1 MTKYRHPLR
10 NVYLFG
16 EKNWIDRIESFRY
29 NRKVLS
35 GRQVGGFR
43 LWKFETEKDI
53 INKKENVMEDLNIKQ
68 LTLAVRTIAEEKNLP
83 EETVLSVIEQA
94 IAAAWRRDNG
104 TRDQLV
110 RASLNV
116 NNGTA
121 VVSVVKTV
129 VEEVENDAN
138 QIDLEEAKEIDPAA
152 ELGGEVVMETH
163 NVTTFGRVAAQ
174 TAKQVILQRLRE
186 AEREV
191 VLAEFE
197 DKIGT
202 VVIGT
207 VQRVESR
214 VVRIELGKAVGIMP
228 QSEQIPGEYY
238 GVGRR
243 IKVYIKDIERE
254 GRGPQLILSR
264 GNEEFVRFLFNQEV
278 PEMETG
284 AVEIKAIAREAGRRT
299 KLAVSS
305 ALPGVDPVGTF
316 VGGHGARVQAVM
328 NEIGEQEKIDIIPY
342 EEDAAGFIANA
353 MSPAEVLSVTVDEDE
368 KRATVYVSEDQQSI
382 AIGRAG
388 QNVRLASR
396 LTGYELDIEAKTPV
410 KAEPKLR
417 KNIEDSLMSVV
428 EEVAE

>member
-1 MTKYRHPLR
+1 
-10 NVYLFG
+10 
-16 EKNWIDRIESFRY
+16 
-29 NRKVLS
+29 
-35 GRQVGGFR
+35 
-43 LWKFETEKDI
+43 
-53 INKKENVMEDLNIKQ
+53 MEDLNIKQ
-68 LTLAVRTIAEEKNLP
+68 LTLALRTIAEEKNLP
-83 EETVLSVIEQA
+83 EETVLEVIEQA
-94 IAAAWRRDNG
+94 NAAAWRRDNG
-104 TRDQLV
+104 ERDQLV
-110 RASLNV
+110 RASLNI

-121 VVSVVKTV
+121 KVSVVKTV
-129 VEEVENDAN
+129 VEEVENDKN
-138 QIDLEEAKEIDPAA
+138 QISLDEAKSLDQTA
-152 ELGGEVVMETH
+152 ELGDEVVISTH
-163 NVTTFGRVAAQ
+163 EVTTFGRVAAQ

-202 VVIGT
+202 VVTGT
-207 VQRVESR
+207 IQRVEPR

-238 GVGRR
+238 SIGRR

-264 GNEEFVRFLFNQEV
+264 ASEDFVCLLFRQEV

-284 AVEIKAIAREAGRRT
+284 AVEIRAVAREAGRRT
-299 KLAVSS
+299 KLAVTSS
-305 ALPGVDPVGTF
+305 LPGVDPVGTF

-328 NEIGEQEKIDIIPY
+328 NEIGEQEKIDIIPF
-342 EEDAAGFIANA
+342 EEEAADFIANA
-353 MSPAEVLSVTVDEDE
+353 MSPAEVISVKIDEDN
-368 KRATVYVSEDQQSI
+368 KWAIVNVSEDQQSV

-396 LTGYELDIEAKTPV
+396 LTGYEIDIEAKAPV
-410 KAEPKLR
+410 KTESKPR
-417 KNIEDSLMSVV
+417 KNVEDSLFNAI